1 MYYYELTAL
10 GAGVF
15 HLVLAIIIFGRDPR
29 STIHKAY
36 VLWGGTLALWSW
48 AGYLNCQAWTLKDPA
63 AGHFWARM
71 QSLALVLLP
80 LAAASLYALM
90 GGKKRGWL
98 FAYNLIGAILLA
110 GGLFLPGIT
119 PESEAHPLGFALRIG
134 PWFFGYGFFAI
145 STVVAMAV
153 LLLKPTPLM
162 PAAQRARLPLLGFAL
177 ATIATTGFQ
186 ASAFCLPLTKG
197 QAASLY
203 PVSNLAVLGLGS
215 IVAYA
220 VIQHEFLSIHAAL
233 SRLAAQLLRIFAVFL
248 AGFLLTALIFLTVP
262 EQHQLVGTLLALL
275 ATAVLATLLL
285 PRLMVKSEQALESR
299 LMGGRYE
306 YQNRMRSFIETIP
319 FYHTAEALLSDLQS
333 MLLQMLGVKGF
344 HLFLQDDA
352 RHSFL
357 LVRSHPPIPDGM
369 RPTLA
374 PDSPVFAFFQS
385 NPAANLACNPAF
397 VDPLEPEL
405 ERNARVAVQAFNPE
419 HCFLLAADETPIGLL
434 LVMEKTSGEP
444 LTQADLKLLAQTSR
458 HLGLVLQQMRL
469 KRQLMLAEEMELLG
483 TMSRGIAHDLNN
495 LLTPI
500 TTFMQLA
507 SADHHRSAWEELLP
521 TAMRNL
527 EAIRTYVRESI
538 FFSRTKGL
546 QVKSFAMDRAI
557 QDGMELVRA
566 ILKEKNLTAKIQSL
580 DNVLVEMDEVLFQR
594 LLANLLS
601 NAIEASPEGGS
612 LQVHLERLSPPS
624 AECGWVRLRV
634 IDAGEGISRANI
646 HRVTNPEFTTKT
658 ANNRRRGFG
667 LGLAICRKIV
677 HLHGGH
683 LTIVSEEHKG
693 TSVQVD
699 LPERQ
704 IASLRTELPI
714 GA

>member
-1 MYYYELTAL
+1 
-10 GAGVF
+10 
-15 HLVLAIIIFGRDPR
+15 
-29 STIHKAY
+29 
-36 VLWGGTLALWSW
+36 
-48 AGYLNCQAWTLKDPA
+48 LNCQAWTQKDA
-63 AGHFWARM
+63 IAGIRWARM
-71 QSLALVLLP
+71 QCMALTLLP
-80 LAAASLYALM
+80 LAAACLYALM
-90 GGKKRGWL
+90 GGKKRGWV
-98 FAYNLIGAILLA
+98 FTCALIGSMYLA
-110 GGLFLPGIT
+110 VGLYLPGIA
-119 PESEAHPLGFALRIG
+119 PEIAAHPLGFAPRLG
-134 PWFFGYGFFAI
+134 PWFFEYGFFAI
-145 STVVAMAV
+145 SAIVAMAA
-153 LLLKPTPLM
+153 LLASPDPQI
-162 PAAQRARLPLLGFAL
+162 PATHRARLPLLGFAL

-186 ASAFCLPLTKG
+186 ASAACLTLSMS

-220 VIQHEFLSIHAAL
+220 VIQHEFLSVHAAL

-299 LMGGRYE
+299 LLGGRYE
-306 YQNRMRSFIETIP
+306 YQDRMRNFIETIP
-319 FYHTAEALLSDLQS
+319 FYHTAEALLIDLQS

-357 LVRSHPPIPDGM
+357 LIRSHPPSPEGL
-369 RPTLA
+369 RPALA
-374 PDSPVFAFFQS
+374 PDSPIFAFFQS
-385 NPAANLACNPAF
+385 SHAANLACNPAF
-397 VDPLEPEL
+397 ADPLEPEL
-405 ERNARVAVQAFNPE
+405 ERNARAALHPFNPE

-444 LTQADLKLLAQTSR
+444 LTHTDLMLLTQTSR
-458 HLGLVLQQMRL
+458 NLGLVLHQMRL

-507 SADHHRSAWEELLP
+507 SSDTHRSAWEELLP

-527 EAIRTYVRESI
+527 EAIRTYVRESV

-557 QDGMELVRA
+557 HDGLELVRA
-566 ILKEKNLTAKIQSL
+566 VLKEKNLAASIQSPE
-580 DNVLVEMDEVLFQR
+580 NVLVEMDEVLFHR

-612 LQVHLERLSPPS
+612 LQVHLEKLFPPS
-624 AECGWVRLRV
+624 AQCGWVRLRV
-634 IDAGEGISRANI
+634 IDSGEGISRANI
-646 HRVTNPEFTTKT
+646 HRVTNPDFTTKT

-683 LTIVSEEHKG
+683 LTIASEEHKG
-693 TSVQVD
+693 THVQVD

-704 IASLRTELPI
+704 IAALRTELPI